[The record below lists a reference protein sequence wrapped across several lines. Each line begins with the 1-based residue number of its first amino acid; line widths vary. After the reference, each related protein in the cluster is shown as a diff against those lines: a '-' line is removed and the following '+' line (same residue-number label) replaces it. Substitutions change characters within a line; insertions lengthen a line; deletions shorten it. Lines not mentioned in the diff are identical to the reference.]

1 MRPSRRRLLGWP
13 LVALAA
19 PATLAAA
26 QAVAPHILGVRLGV
40 DSGRTR
46 LVIDTR
52 SPLGETSTLNDPVA
66 RRLTLSFDGR
76 TAASTSGHG
85 VGLIRRWAVS
95 PGPADGRTTV
105 TLDLVAPIQIL
116 AAFALP
122 PREDGGPWRRVIDL
136 VPAPAQRRIVVD
148 AGHGGTDSGARG
160 RIAQEKDVTLLA
172 AHTLARILET
182 RGGYAVTLTRSDD
195 RFVPLIERQRSARAL
210 GADLF
215 LSLHADASTDT
226 SVQGAS
232 AYTLSDHGA
241 RRALAQVPFAP
252 PPELLTIRNEDESLR
267 DLLLDLRQRGMRNRS
282 AAFADQLL
290 RHVAQDAPLLR
301 RSHREA
307 GFMVLLGL
315 DAPAAL
321 LEMGFI
327 TNPDD
332 ERRLTDPVRQ
342 AQLMGQVCSAID
354 THFSARERLQ
364 IAD

>member
-1 MRPSRRRLLGWP
+1 MSPSRRRLLGWP
-13 LVALAA
+13 LAVLAA
-19 PATLAAA
+19 PAFAAA
-26 QAVAPHILGVRLGV
+26 QPVSPHILGVRLGA
-40 DSGRTR
+40 DSARTR

-76 TAASTSGHG
+76 PLGSASGQG
-85 VGLIRRWAVS
+85 LGLIRRWALS
-95 PGPADGRTTV
+95 AGPAMGRATLI
-105 TLDLVAPIQIL
+105 LDLKAPIQVL

-122 PREDGGPWRRVIDL
+122 PRDDGGPWRRVIDL

-148 AGHGGTDSGARG
+148 AGHGGADSGALG
-160 RIAQEKDVTLLA
+160 RFAREKDVTLMA
-172 AHTLARILET
+172 AHILARALEA
-182 RGGYAVTLTRSDD
+182 RGEYAVTLTRSDD
-195 RFVPLIERQRSARAL
+195 RFVPLIERQRLAGAL

-215 LSLHADASTDT
+215 LSLHADASTDP

-241 RRALAQVPFAP
+241 RRALAQTPFAP
-252 PPELLTIRNEDESLR
+252 PAELLTIRNEDQSLR

-321 LEMGFI
+321 FEMGFI
-327 TNPDD
+327 TNAED

-342 AQLMGQVCSAID
+342 AQLMGQVCTAID